1 MSRLTLRLPETLHGQ
16 LKEAAKREGV
26 SLNQYVVFALA
37 QKTAPSFSVFKR
49 SDEDVKA
56 QTEAFHAYL
65 DRAPKATDEEV
76 AALLEAR
83 ERV

>member
-1 MSRLTLRLPETLHGQ
+1 MSRLTLRLPESLHSQ

-49 SDEDVKA
+49 SDEDVKG
-56 QTEAFHAYL
+56 QMEAFYGYL
-65 DRAPKATDEEV
+65 DKAPKATEEEV
-76 AALLEAR
+76 KAFLEAR
-83 ERV
+83 EE